1 MQFSLVLSA
10 ELNRTKFR
18 LMAYTSHPGVLTS
31 IFRKSCLAGL
41 EDRNKLEDFST
52 AGADFSSVGED
63 LSKCRNDSVR
73 STDSGIGDWEEEV
86 DPETGLKVV
95 SLEEVSLHCSREDGW
110 MVIYDKV
117 YEVTQFMKEHPGGEE
132 VMMEYL
138 GYDETMA
145 FRGVGHSNDAFI
157 ILENCCIG
165 ILPRNE
171 RLGFIV

>member
-1 MQFSLVLSA
+1 MGSLVLSA

-18 LMAYTSHPGVLTS
+18 LMAYTSQPGVFTS

-41 EDRNKLEDFST
+41 EDRNKLEDFSL
-52 AGADFSSVGED
+52 VGKD
-63 LSKCRNDSVR
+63 LSKCRNDSVT

-95 SLEEVSLHCSREDGW
+95 SLEEVNLHCTREDGW

-117 YEVTQFMKEHPGGEE
+117 YEVTQFMNEHPGGEE

-138 GYDETMA
+138 GYDATMA

-157 ILENCCIG
+157 ILEKFCIG